1 MSDPGADES
10 TENRKEEELEDARSY
25 LRLLLEYCP
34 RTEEE
39 LRGRLREKDYSPE
52 VIEDVVDWA
61 LEKDLVDDELFAEFL
76 VEDRLQHKPMGRS
89 GLYKELLDHGVGREI
104 AKEVLDEKT
113 SSKTEED
120 HCRELA
126 RKRLS
131 KYGDDDVKAKYRKTL
146 GFLERRGFSKGLANS
161 VLKEILFNND

>member
-1 MSDPGADES
+1 MSNTGENGS
-10 TENRKEEELEDARSY
+10 TGRGKEKELEDARSY
-25 LRLLLEYCP
+25 LRLLLKYRP

-39 LRGRLREKDYSPE
+39 LRDRLREKDYSPE
-52 VIEDVVDWA
+52 VVEDVVDWA
-61 LEKDLVDDELFAEFL
+61 LKKDMVDDELFAEYF
-76 VEDRLQHKPMGRS
+76 VEDRLQNKPMGRS
-89 GLYKELLDHGVGREI
+89 GLYKELLDHGVEKEI
-104 AKEVLDEKT
+104 AKEVLNEKT

-120 HCRELA
+120 RCRELA

-161 VLKEILFNND
+161 VLKGILFNDD

>member
-1 MSDPGADES
+1 MNEPGADET
-10 TENRKEEELEDARSY
+10 TEEDKEEELEDARSY
-25 LRLLLEYCP
+25 LQLLLKYRP

-39 LRGRLREKDYSPE
+39 FRDRLKEKDYSPD

-61 LEKDLVDDELFAEFL
+61 LKKDLIDDELFAEYF
-76 VEDRLQHKPMGRS
+76 VEDRLQNKPMGRS
-89 GLYKELLDHGVGREI
+89 GLYKELLDHGVERGV
-104 AKEVLDEKT
+104 AKEVLDKKT
-113 SSKTEED
+113 SSGAEED
-120 HCRELA
+120 RCRELA

-131 KYGDDDVKAKYRKTL
+131 KYEGDDVKSKYRKTL